1 MEISSNQPFLSLVQ
15 KQQQEKKILAQP
27 QTTAEV
33 ETTTPVNTNVDYS
46 LRELAEIAGTGI
58 NSNSISVPLSEP
70 HLVVMRT
77 TSDDFVDKSQERQ
90 IKHLI
95 YLYFHTEAPR
105 LENPDDSKDKKSYI
119 SEFTDTTTMFNFV
132 NSIDNTINYNT
143 GISRTKLLNL
153 IKREN
158 WEDANKDFF
167 GSLNRCFDKIDKDQ
181 DGTLAFNEIL
191 EFMGEEVG
199 DFNTY
204 KAKVEAYAAEIQN
217 EYEKLGDQAKLEYAI
232 DKTREY
238 LEAAGLTNQ
247 LKALER
253 LLSEEDTYNKKV
265 GIGQITIDKLDPGTL
280 GQYAPLGCSFDAPYD
295 CYTDPDTG
303 IKYGYSIYITDKD
316 GSKDSDGVAHDLG
329 ITLDSSLLSAKW
341 YELVDVLVHELTHAT
356 AYLYFT
362 PDENGQLGNIE
373 ESLKLMYE
381 QKVLTNE
388 QYNYYKTNSNNLT
401 IEEQVKLCFLAET
414 IWGEYSAYQADADY
428 MDSIAG
434 DVYDAGSNIG
444 IIGNG
449 KDEKSIIM
457 NQVDTFYD
465 NDYDKDGKPIPH
477 DKKEAYTEEWQWW
490 TWTA

>member
-143 GISRTKLLNL
+143 GISRSKLLNL
-153 IKREN
+153 IKREK
-158 WEDANKDFF
+158 WEDENKDFF

-232 DKTREY
+232 DKTRDY
-238 LEAAGLTNQ
+238 LKAAGLTNQ

-253 LLSEEDTYNKKV
+253 LLSEEDTFNSIKC
-265 GIGQITIDKLDPGTL
+265 GQIAIADLEQGV
-280 GQYAPLGCSFDAPYD
+280 LGCYAQYGGGLK
-295 CYTDPDTG
+295 YTDPDTG
-303 IKYGYSIYITDKD
+303 IVYQATAFGTDKD
-316 GSKDSDGVAHDLG
+316 GTIDAATEEAMDLG
-329 ITLDSSLLSAKW
+329 ITLSRSLLDANW
-341 YELVDVLVHELTHAT
+341 YDLVNTLVHELTHAT
-356 AYLYFT
+356 VYQYFIQ
-362 PDENGQLGNIE
+362 DENNNITNID
-373 ESLKLMYE
+373 ESLDLMYKAGAINATE
-381 QKVLTNE
+381 
-388 QYNYYKTNSNNLT
+388 YNQYKTDHSKV
-401 IEEQVKLCFLAET
+401 EQDFDKLLFLSTT

-444 IIGNG
+444 IIGDG

>member
-33 ETTTPVNTNVDYS
+33 EASTPVNTNVDYS

-204 KAKVEAYAAEIQN
+204 KAKVEAYAAEIQK

-253 LLSEEDTYNKKV
+253 LLSEEDTFNSIKC
-265 GIGQITIDKLDPGTL
+265 GQIAMADLDPGTL
-280 GQYAPLGCSFDAPYD
+280 GQYSSFTSYVAPYEH
-295 CYTDPDTG
+295 YTDPNTG
-303 IKYGYSIYITDKD
+303 TEYEYGIFTTDKD
-316 GSKDSDGVAHDLG
+316 GSIDPKTGKPADLG
-329 ITLDSSLLSAKW
+329 LTLSNSLLDGKW
-341 YELVDVLVHELTHAT
+341 YQLVDVLVHELTHAT
-356 AYLYFT
+356 AYLYFDNDGSNFT
-362 PDENGQLGNIE
+362 NVE
-373 ESLKLMYE
+373 ESLTLM
-381 QKVLTNE
+381 KNAGIIDNNE
-388 QYNYYKTNSNNLT
+388 YDYYKTNFNTLSA
-401 IEEQVKLCFLAET
+401 EELSKLFFLST
-414 IWGEYSAYQADADY
+414 MMWGEYMAYQTDADY
-428 MDSIAG
+428 IDSIAG
-434 DVYDAGSNIG
+434 DVYDGAKVFPNAVD
-444 IIGNG
+444 G
-449 KDEKSIIM
+449 KDEKSAIM
-457 NQVDTFYD
+457 NHIETLYNSGNEV
-465 NDYDKDGKPIPH
+465 
-477 DKKEAYTEEWQWW
+477 KEAYTEDWQWW